1 MAEKNS
7 SERNPWT
14 WVPSL
19 YLAEGIPYTI
29 VIMVAGLFYKQMGLS
44 NTEIALYT
52 SWFYLPWVIKPL
64 WSPIVDILKTKRL
77 WIVCMQLII
86 GIGLG
91 GLALTIPLAG
101 YFKYSLLFFWLIAF
115 SSATH
120 DIAADGFY
128 MLGLSQKNQSL
139 FIGIRSLFYRLAMIS
154 VQGGLIIL
162 AGYLQS
168 NAHSIPQ
175 SWSYTFFI
183 PAALFFLF
191 FIYHNFILPRP
202 AVDIESIKNKSN
214 DFLKEFFSTFIT
226 FFKNENIVLT
236 ISFLLIY
243 RLGESQLIVIA
254 KLFLKDN
261 VSKGGLGLSLEEIG
275 FVYGT
280 IGLISLIIGG
290 ILGGYLASKGG
301 LKKWIWWMFAAINIP
316 HILYIY
322 MSYAQ
327 PSNLIVIN
335 LCVAGEQ
342 FGYGFGFTA
351 YMLYM
356 IYVSEGNFKTVHY
369 AICTGFMALGMMIP
383 GMFSGWIQEALGYR
397 HFFIWI
403 FITMIPGYFIINAL
417 KIDPDFGKKASS
429 E

>member
-1 MAEKNS
+1 MTDEKKAAI
-7 SERNPWT
+7 NPWT

-19 YLAEGIPYTI
+19 YFAEGIPYTI
-29 VIMVAGLFYKQMGLS
+29 VIMISGLFYKQMGLS

-64 WSPIVDILKTKRL
+64 WSPFVDILKTKRI
-77 WIVCMQLII
+77 WIVLMQLII
-86 GIGLG
+86 GAALG
-91 GLALTIPLAG
+91 GLALTIPLSN
-101 YFKYSLLFFWLIAF
+101 YFRYSILFFWLIAF

-128 MLGLSQKNQSL
+128 MLGLSQKDQSL

-154 VQGGLIIL
+154 GQGGLVVL
-162 AGYLQS
+162 AGFLQMRMQ
-168 NAHSIPQ
+168 SIPKA
-175 SWSYTFFI
+175 WAFTFSVPAVLFI
-183 PAALFFLF
+183 AL

-202 AVDIESIKNKSN
+202 KIDANAIVNKSK
-214 DFLKEFFSTFIT
+214 DFVKDFFIT
-226 FFKNENIVLT
+226 FVTFFKKENILLT
-236 ISFLLIY
+236 LAFLLIY
-243 RLGESQLIVIA
+243 RLGESQLLMIA
-254 KLFLKDN
+254 KLFLKDTTA
-261 VSKGGLGLSLEEIG
+261 KGGLGLHLEEIG
-275 FVYGT
+275 VAYGT
-280 IGLISLIIGG
+280 VGLIALICGG

-322 MSYAQ
+322 LAYAQ
-327 PSNLIVIN
+327 PSNLFIIN
-335 LCVAGEQ
+335 LCIAGEQ

-356 IYVSEGNFKTVHY
+356 IYVSESSFKTVHY

-383 GMFSGWIQEALGYR
+383 GMFSGWLQEALGYR

-403 FITMIPGYFIINAL
+403 FITMIPGYFIIKAL
-417 KIDPDFGKKASS
+417 KIDPDFGRKSDN
-429 E
+429 